1 MQSHI
6 IVGHLMK
13 FSRCQS
19 PPQQKSGKKVAII
32 GAGPAGLA
40 AAGFLICRGHGVHVF
55 DMMEEPGGLLIYGIP
70 DFRIPKKNVREGT
83 QDLAKL
89 GVIFHQRVKV
99 VPGDGV
105 RYGEIG
111 FNEILRGFD
120 AVIIATGTWAEKRLN
135 IEGEDLPR
143 VYGAFHYLYHYC
155 RVEAGYEKL
164 EDLPPLGKRVA
175 VIGAGLTAVDAAAV
189 SKKLGVETVYMIY
202 RRTINEAPARKHEIE
217 RLIKAGITWIELA
230 SPKRFIGDRVKG
242 VTGVELIKMKLG
254 EPDRSGRPRPI
265 PIEGSEFVLDIDAA
279 LIAIGEIPTPP
290 IMDKE
295 LKINPDNTVW
305 VDKKMR
311 TTMKGVFAA
320 GDVVTGPSLIG
331 NAIASGLKTAQ
342 AVDEYLQ
349 GKISWDLSP

>member
-1 MQSHI
+1 
-6 IVGHLMK
+6 MK

-40 AAGFLICRGHGVHVF
+40 IAGFLICRGHEVHVF

-70 DFRIPKKNVREGT
+70 EFRIPKKNVREGT
-83 QDLAKL
+83 QDLMRL
-89 GVIFHQRVKV
+89 GVRFHQRMKV

-105 RYGEIG
+105 REGEIG

-120 AVIIATGTWAEKRLN
+120 AVVIATGTWAERRLG

-143 VYGAFHYLYHYC
+143 VYQAFDYLFHYC
-155 RVEAGYEKL
+155 RVGAGYERR

-189 SKKLGVETVYMIY
+189 SKELGADTVYMIY
-202 RRTINEAPARKHEIE
+202 RRTINEAPAKKHEIE
-217 RLIKAGITWIELA
+217 KLIRAGITWIELA
-230 SPKRFIGDRVKG
+230 APKRFIGDKERG
-242 VTGVELIKMKLG
+242 VTGVELIRMRLG
-254 EPDRSGRPRPI
+254 EPDKSGRPRPV

-279 LIAIGEIPTPP
+279 LVAIGEIPTPP
-290 IMDKE
+290 IMNKG
-295 LKINPDNTVW
+295 LRINPDNTIW

-331 NAIASGLKTAQ
+331 NAIASGLKAAQ
-342 AVDEYLQ
+342 AVDEYLY

>member
-1 MQSHI
+1 
-6 IVGHLMK
+6 LK
-13 FSRCQS
+13 FSRCLE
-19 PPQQKSGKKVAII
+19 PPKQKLDKKVAII

-40 AAGFLICRGHGVHVF
+40 AAGYLICRGYDIHLF

-83 QDLAKL
+83 RDLMRL
-89 GVIFHQRVKV
+89 GVKFHQRVKI
-99 VPGDGV
+99 VPGEHSKDG
-105 RYGEIG
+105 ELG
-111 FNEILRGFD
+111 FNEILKNFD
-120 AVIIATGTWAEKRLN
+120 AVIIATGTWAERRLN

-143 VYGAFHYLYHYC
+143 VYSAFHYLFHYC
-155 RVEAGYEKL
+155 RAEAGYERF
-164 EDLPPLGKRVA
+164 DGLPPLGRRVA

-189 SKKLGVETVYMIY
+189 SMKMGAENVYMIY

-217 RLIKAGITWIELA
+217 KLIKAGVVWMELA
-230 SPKRFIGDRVKG
+230 SPKRFLGDMDRG
-242 VTGVELIKMKLG
+242 VTGVELVRMKLG
-254 EPDRSGRPRPI
+254 EPDKSGRPRPV
-265 PIEGSEFVLDIDAA
+265 PIEGSEFVLEIDAA

-290 IMDKE
+290 IYDKE
-295 LKINPDNTVW
+295 LKINPDNTIW

-331 NAIASGLKTAQ
+331 NAIASGLKAAQ

-349 GKISWDLSP
+349 GKISWDLMP

>member
-1 MQSHI
+1 
-6 IVGHLMK
+6 LK
-13 FSRCQS
+13 FSRCS
-19 PPQQKSGKKVAII
+19 TPPQKKLDKRVAII

-40 AAGFLICRGHGVHVF
+40 TAGYLICRGYEVHVF

-83 QDLAKL
+83 QDLARL
-89 GVIFHQRVKV
+89 GVKFHQRIKV
-99 VPGDGV
+99 VPGDGY
-105 RYGEIG
+105 RDGEIG
-111 FNEILRGFD
+111 FNEILRSYD
-120 AVIIATGTWAEKRLN
+120 AVILATGTWAERRLN

-143 VYGAFHYLYHYC
+143 VYSAFHHLFHYC
-155 RVEAGYEKL
+155 RVEAGYERL

-189 SKKLGVETVYMIY
+189 SKKLGADTVYMIY
-202 RRTINEAPARKHEIE
+202 RRTISEAPARRHEIE
-217 RLIKAGITWIELA
+217 KLIKSGVIWIELA
-230 SPKRFIGDRVKG
+230 SPKRFIGDRERG
-242 VTGVELIKMKLG
+242 VTGVELIRMRLG
-254 EPDRSGRPRPI
+254 EPDKSGRPRPI
-265 PIEGSEFVLDIDAA
+265 PIEGSEFILKIDAA

-290 IMDKE
+290 IPDKE
-295 LKINPDNTVW
+295 LKINPDNTIW

-331 NAIASGLKTAQ
+331 NAIASGLKAAQ

-349 GKISWDLSP
+349 GKISWDLTP